1 MKRLKGGDRMR
12 SELVKKLVEHQGEY
26 VSGERLSESLGV
38 SRTAIWK
45 QIEVLKK
52 NGYQIESA
60 PKKGYQLIG
69 RPDGLQE
76 HDIHLYLQ
84 TKRLGQKVS
93 YFASVPSTQAIA
105 HELAQA
111 GEPEGHVVV
120 ADEQTSGR
128 GRLGR
133 NWSSAAGT
141 SISMSLLLRPTLAP
155 ENVPPLT
162 LVAAVAVTRAI
173 EKVTGLDADI
183 KWPNDI
189 LLNGKKIVGILTEM
203 QSEPGLANVV
213 ILGIGINAN
222 QTDEE
227 LIHDNRN
234 QSTSLAT
241 EKGQLIN
248 RAELL
253 ANILEEFEWLYET
266 YLTHGFGEIKL
277 LWEARSI
284 SIGLDIEAKS
294 IHGTVSGRS
303 VGISEEGALLLEDTQ
318 GTIHKVYSADVK
330 SKK

>member
-1 MKRLKGGDRMR
+1 MRLKGGEMMR
-12 SELVKKLVEHQGEY
+12 NELVRKLVEHQGEY

-52 NGYQIESA
+52 QGYQIDSA
-60 PKKGYQLIG
+60 PKKGYQLMV

-76 HDIHLYLQ
+76 HDIHLYLH
-84 TKRLGQKVS
+84 TKRLGQSVS
-93 YFASVPSTQAIA
+93 YYATVPSTQAVA

-128 GRLGR
+128 GRFGR

-141 SISMSLLLRPTLAP
+141 SISMSLLLRPALAP

-173 EKVTGLDADI
+173 EKVTDLEADI

-227 LIHDNRN
+227 LIHDDRN

-241 EKGQLIN
+241 EKGELIN

-253 ANILEEFEWLYET
+253 ANILEEFEWLYDA
-266 YLTHGFGEIKL
+266 YLKNGFKEIKL

-284 SIGLDIEAKS
+284 SIGLNLEAKS
-294 IHGTVSGRS
+294 IHGTVTGRS
-303 VGISEEGALLLEDTQ
+303 VGISEDGALLVEDAQ
-318 GTIHKVYSADVK
+318 GITHKVYSADVQ
-330 SKK
+330 SKN